1 MGGQARPKVRLL
13 DKPSLGLVPQ
23 IVAQV
28 DKVIA
33 DIRRQGTTVLLVEQN
48 AHMALGI
55 ANRGYVLATG
65 ALVAQGRPPALW
77 ANAEIQAAYL
87 GGRRVKRP
95 TQTQRSNSVDVAVGR
110 IIP

>member
-1 MGGQARPKVRLL
+1 MGGQARPEVRLP
-13 DKPSLGLVPQ
+13 DKPSRGLAPQ

-33 DIRRQGTTVLLVEQN
+33 DIRRQGTTVLLVDQN
-48 AHMALGI
+48 AHMALGV
-55 ANRGYVLATG
+55 ANRGYVLAI
-65 ALVAQGRPPALW
+65 VAQGRPQVLR

-87 GGRRVKRP
+87 GGRRVQRL